1 MKLGLERIRSL
12 SPNLESYKVEKGKR
26 CGNVNNFSRTNS
38 TINCLALTGGTQIN
52 LKTLTTKHNSNYF

>member
-12 SPNLESYKVEKGKR
+12 SSNLERCTVEKGKR

-38 TINCLALTGGTQIN
+38 TINFPALTGGTQIN
-52 LKTLTTKHNSNYF
+52 LKTLATKHNSNYF